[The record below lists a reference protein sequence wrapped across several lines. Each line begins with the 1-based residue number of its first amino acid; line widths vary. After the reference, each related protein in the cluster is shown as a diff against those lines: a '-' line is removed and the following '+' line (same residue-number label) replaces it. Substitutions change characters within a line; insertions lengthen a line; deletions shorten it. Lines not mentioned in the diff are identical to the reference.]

1 MIPDEGEEHSVIKQE
16 LSAPPIPPASS
27 LVLALALSFSYLVC
41 GMLVN
46 AYLYFSKLNRAR
58 TQV

>member
-1 MIPDEGEEHSVIKQE
+1 MIPDEGEERSVIKQE

-27 LVLALALSFSYLVC
+27 LVLALALSFNDLIC

-46 AYLYFSKLNRAR
+46 VYLYISKLNMSRS
-58 TQV
+58 QV